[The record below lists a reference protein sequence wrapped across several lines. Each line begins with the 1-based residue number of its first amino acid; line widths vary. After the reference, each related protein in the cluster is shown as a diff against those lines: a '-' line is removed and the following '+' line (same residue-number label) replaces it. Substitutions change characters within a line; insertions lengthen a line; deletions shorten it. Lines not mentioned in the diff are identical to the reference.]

1 MGGKNKEKSRIY
13 ITKKPIHLKLT
24 SPIFYYR
31 FLQKINPCEDFFSPQ
46 YILPKTRYKGHQ
58 RSHFLPLYLH
68 QILDKRLGIP
78 QGRAG

>member
-31 FLQKINPCEDFFSPQ
+31 FLQKIDPAKATF
-46 YILPKTRYKGHQ
+46 
-58 RSHFLPLYLH
+58 
-68 QILDKRLGIP
+68 
-78 QGRAG
+78 